1 MAACT
6 KKSKLGITIIDELRL
21 CFMAE
26 PCLLQTLSSIMVGE
40 RVLFGTLLLYRII
53 GQHFRYVFV
62 VVDEH
67 RNEVGKL
74 YFGRYGNNIYDCNY
88 IWFKVANKVLYETR
102 LYDTIQEI
110 QCTLGLSFNNFTSL
124 DLAKDFTKN
133 ITYAIKRYM
142 TNPQI
147 TTIINGK
154 AVRDRKHIIQEAF
167 YVYKCS
173 LDRIKDPT
181 LYIAQKEA
189 VNNKAKGV
197 RVCSYDKKSEI
208 EKSDKTYINEFYKNP
223 KRLFRLEVHL
233 NSDEIRDYLNKEHR
247 RQAIDIIVDQELLT
261 AIYYYHL
268 SSVLRFSKGRKPIPW
283 SNVLGIDSPR

>member
-1 MAACT
+1 MAAC
-6 KKSKLGITIIDELRL
+6 KKRSRLGTTIIDELRL
-21 CFMAE
+21 CYTAE
-26 PCLLQTLSSIMVGE
+26 SCLLQTLSSTEVGKCT
-40 RVLFGTLLLYRII
+40 VFGTLSLYRII
-53 GQHFRYVFV
+53 GQHFRYVFI
-62 VVDEH
+62 VVDEY

-74 YFGRYGNNIYDCNY
+74 YFGRYGDIEACNY
-88 IWFKVANKVLYETR
+88 IWFKAANKLLYETW
-102 LYDTIQEI
+102 LYDTIQKI
-110 QCTLGLSFNNFTSL
+110 QSTLSLCFNNFTSL
-124 DLAKDFTKN
+124 DLSKDFTKN
-133 ITYAIKRYM
+133 ITYTIKRYM

-181 LYIAQKEA
+181 FYIAQKEA

-208 EKSDKTYINEFYKNP
+208 AKSRKEYINEFYNNP
-223 KRLFRLEVHL
+223 KRLFRLEIHL
-233 NSDEIRDYLNKEHR
+233 NSDEIRDYLNKWHT
-247 RQAIDIIVDQELLT
+247 QQTIDIISDKGLLT
-261 AIYYYHL
+261 AMYYYHL

-283 SNVLGIDSPR
+283 SDILSIDNPR